1 MTLEQWVFAGAS
13 AALTL
18 AFARGVSVPDRR
30 TLVHPAIIGAAVLF
44 AISLLAR
51 AMFVEPTLIH
61 ADLAAPFLVDCV
73 LQFPQPCANPNRGA
87 SYGQYGFW
95 LVGGMSQLLGG
106 DLGAVFRAMQIIAA
120 LNIALVATLAY
131 RLSGSP
137 YGALLAVAAT
147 GTNPIFMR
155 VAASEDMHNVGLFL
169 GLLAFVAMDAFA
181 VTRRTL
187 ALVAAVLAL
196 GLMIHT
202 RQTFH
207 VLAPCVFLLGLARG
221 GRDLLKAPVFW
232 AAGTVALGVLI
243 ARVFGSDSGS
253 LTQQMF
259 AIIGQPVLLP
269 NILRHHALFDI
280 PRFGPLSVLT
290 IAAIIWA
297 CLAGGTPRA
306 VVIVFGLNFLV
317 TYPCGMPSPGV
328 ELAQRLSTHMFGML
342 LFAMGGAAF
351 LESRIARGQ
360 RLLVASIAS
369 LALIAIPPVFPGWR
383 TLSEITPIH
392 REYVAVTAAASELPQ
407 EFTEIILP
415 ISNFTSWGG
424 ARYAGLL
431 SRMGKTVHPVLLAD
445 AGPMPRPWL
454 FLENIECWTYSFNEL
469 SGEGQGGASP
479 GQSQVRWDR
488 VIFGRQP
495 SPVRPPAA
503 ARPECEP
510 FLQRG
515 RPIGSRRV
523 ITDPPDDP
531 PFLFYASDAVPIQ
544 FYELPAPME

>member
-1 MTLEQWVFAGAS
+1 MTLEQCVFAGAS

-18 AFARGVSVPDRR
+18 AFVLGVSVPDRR
-30 TLVHPAIIGAAVLF
+30 TLLHPAIIGAAVLF

-51 AMFVEPTLIH
+51 ALFVEPTLIH

-73 LQFPQPCANPNRGA
+73 LQFPEPCANPNRGA

-106 DLGAVFRAMQIIAA
+106 DLTAVFRSMQIIGA
-120 LNIALVATLAY
+120 LNVALVATLAY

-137 YGALLAVAAT
+137 YGALLAIAAT
-147 GTNPIFMR
+147 STNPIFMR
-155 VAASEDMHNVGLFL
+155 VAASEDMHNAGLFL
-169 GLLAFVAMDAFA
+169 GLLALVAMDVFA

-196 GLMIHT
+196 SLMIHT

-207 VLAPCVFLLGLARG
+207 VLAPCAFLLALARG
-221 GRDLLKAPVFW
+221 GRHLLKTPAFW
-232 AAGTVALGVLI
+232 VAGLVVLGVLL

-269 NILRHHALFDI
+269 SILRHHPLFDV
-280 PRFGPLSVLT
+280 PRFGPLPALT

-297 CLAGGTPRA
+297 CIAGGTPRA
-306 VVIVFGLNFLV
+306 VAIIFGLNFLV
-317 TYPCGMPSPGV
+317 TYPCGMRSPGV
-328 ELAQRLSTHMFGML
+328 ELAQRLSTHMLGML
-342 LFAMGGAAF
+342 LFAIGGAAL
-351 LESRIARGQ
+351 LESRIGRRQG
-360 RLLVASIAS
+360 LIIASIAS
-369 LALIAIPPVFPGWR
+369 LALIALPPFFPGWR
-383 TLSEITPIH
+383 MLSDITPIH
-392 REYVAVTAAASELPQ
+392 REYMAVAATASELPQ

-431 SRMGKTVHPVLLAD
+431 GRMGKTVHPVLLVD
-445 AGPMPRPWL
+445 AKEMPRPWL
-454 FLENIECWTYSFNEL
+454 FLENIECWTYSFDEL
-469 SGEGQGGASP
+469 RGESQRSGSMDPSAI
-479 GQSQVRWDR
+479 RWDR

-495 SPVRPPAA
+495 SPVRPPAQ

-510 FLQRG
+510 FLQSG
-515 RPIGSRRV
+515 RPVGSRRV
-523 ITDPPDDP
+523 VTDPPDDP
-531 PFLFYASDAVPIQ
+531 PFLFYASDTVPIQ
-544 FYELPAPME
+544 FHELPASFE